1 MEGVDRRSP
10 ILYIRSVERPRANE
24 RIVPL
29 IVTTSEIQHETA
41 KAILNAAKSALVAGG
56 YSGLSTRG
64 IAEEAGVPLS
74 QIHYHF
80 GSKQNLVLAV
90 LERENQRLLDRQG
103 EMFESELP
111 VWQQWEMA
119 CDFLEADLESGYVR
133 VLHEMIA
140 AGWSDPLI
148 ADVVWRQLSGW
159 HDLLESVAR
168 RAKDQFGG
176 LGPFTPKEIAALAGI
191 PFIGAEAYLLLGVSE
206 KEMPART
213 ALRTVGQVIRLMEEA
228 VGDASA

>member
-1 MEGVDRRSP
+1 M
-10 ILYIRSVERPRANE
+10 
-24 RIVPL
+24 
-29 IVTTSEIQHETA
+29 TTSETQHETA
-41 KAILNAAKSALVAGG
+41 KAILSAAKSALVTQG

-90 LERENQRLLDRQG
+90 LERENQRLLDRQA

-111 VWQQWEMA
+111 IWQQWEVA

-140 AGWSDPLI
+140 AGWSDPVI
-148 ADVVWRQLSGW
+148 ADAVWKQLRGW
-159 HDLLESVAR
+159 HDLLASVAR
-168 RAKDQFGG
+168 RAKTRFGG
-176 LGPFTPKEIAALAGI
+176 LGPFTPEEIAALAGV
-191 PFIGAEAYLLLGVSE
+191 PFIGAEAYLLLGVPE
-206 KEMPART
+206 AEMPART
-213 ALRTVGQVIRLMEEA
+213 ALRKVGQVIKLIEEA
-228 VGDASA
+228 AGDESA